1 MSHAGAAPKTASQ
14 FDREYLDVHVRKE
27 DLYWTTYMG
36 TNPHPAAF
44 EEAEG
49 AYKAYVSDPQRI
61 DEVRAALVALEAR
74 GGRDREADEEERTN
88 LEGWLR
94 FFGAH
99 AVESAEARRMQD
111 DLIVLESRMAQARAA
126 LELRYRDA
134 SGKEHRGSTNVLAT
148 NMSTSPDE
156 AVRRSSHEALLDLER
171 WVLEHGFLELVRRR
185 NAFARAL
192 GFPDFFAYR
201 VRKNEDMSVEEL
213 FSVLEEF
220 EGLTR
225 DRCMGELS
233 RLSRQKGPE
242 SVLGHNLRYA
252 IRGDAERAMD
262 PYLPFEKALGVWSE
276 SFHRLG
282 IRYRGATLT
291 LDLLDRA
298 GKYENGFMHGPMPCH
313 LRQGVWHPA
322 RLNFTSNATPNQVGS
337 GREGLETLLHEGG
350 HAAHFANVLAGS
362 PCFSQ
367 EYPPTSMA
375 LAEMQSMFCDALLGD
390 GDWLQRYAKD
400 RGNRPAPEEVIRA
413 LVVAKHPFMAF
424 AERSI
429 LVVPVFER
437 RLYALENEEL
447 TPERVLSLARACE
460 AEILGLS
467 PAPRP
472 LLAVPHL
479 VSMESACSY
488 QGYLL
493 AHMAVYQARA
503 FFLERDGFIADNGRV
518 GPELAER
525 CWAPGNSVSHAEAVR
540 RLVGKGPS
548 GRELAHVCNRST
560 DEFWADHARRMAQAA
575 ERPATSDSNPHELD
589 AHLRIVHGAETIAT
603 NEGGMEQLFRD
614 FEAYI
619 ARNYPR

>member
-1 MSHAGAAPKTASQ
+1 MSHAGAAPKTASE

-36 TNPHPAAF
+36 TNDKPAAF

-49 AYKAYVSDPQRI
+49 AYKAYVSDPRRI
-61 DEVRAALVALEAR
+61 DEVREALRALEAS
-74 GGRDREADEEERTN
+74 GGRGPEADEERKN

-99 AVESAEARRMQD
+99 AIESAEARRMQD
-111 DLIVLESRMAQARAA
+111 ELISLESRMQQARAA
-126 LELRYRDA
+126 RELRYRDA
-134 SGKEHRGSTNVLAT
+134 EGNEHRGSTNVLAT
-148 NMSTSPDE
+148 NLSANPDE
-156 AVRRSSHEALLDLER
+156 VARKSSHDALLDLER

-213 FSVLEEF
+213 FTVLDEF
-220 EGLTR
+220 EALTR
-225 DRCMGELS
+225 ERCFGEIA
-233 RLSRQKGPE
+233 RLSRQKGEE
-242 SVLGHNLRYA
+242 SALAHNVRYA
-252 IRGDAERAMD
+252 TRGDAERAMD
-262 PYLPFEKALGVWSE
+262 PYLPFEKALRVWAE

-291 LDLLDRA
+291 LDLLERA
-298 GKYENGFMHGPMPCH
+298 GKYENGFMHGPQPCY
-313 LRQGVWHPA
+313 LRQGVWQPA

-337 GREGLETLLHEGG
+337 GRGGLETLLHEGG
-350 HAAHFANVLAGS
+350 HAAHFANVLQGS
-362 PCFSQ
+362 PCFAH

-390 GDWLQRYAKD
+390 GDWLARYAKD
-400 RGNRPAPEEVIRA
+400 RAGRSAPAEVIRA

-437 RLYALENEEL
+437 RLYALESDEL

-460 AEILGLS
+460 QEILGMS

-472 LLAVPHL
+472 LLTLPHL

-540 RLVGKGPS
+540 RLVGEGPS
-548 GRELAHVCNRST
+548 GRELADVCNQST
-560 DEFWADHARRMAQAA
+560 DDFWAGHARRMAASA
-575 ERPATSDSNPHELD
+575 HRPAPSESSPYELD

-603 NEGGMEQLFRD
+603 NERGMEQLFDD

>member
-1 MSHAGAAPKTASQ
+1 MSRAGAAGKTASE

-36 TNPHPAAF
+36 TNPNPTAF

-61 DEVRAALVALEAR
+61 DEVRAALAALAESGAR
-74 GGRDREADEEERTN
+74 GPEADEERAN

-94 FFGAH
+94 FFRAN
-99 AVESAEARRMQD
+99 AIESADARRMQD
-111 DLIVLESRMAQARAA
+111 DLIVLESRMQQARAA
-126 LELRYRDA
+126 LELRYRDG
-134 SGKEHRGSTNVLAT
+134 SGKENRGSTNVLAT
-148 NMSTSPDE
+148 NLSASSDE
-156 AVRRSSHEALLDLER
+156 TVRRTSHEALLDLER

-185 NAFARAL
+185 NAFAREL
-192 GFPDFFAYR
+192 GFPDFFAYKT
-201 VRKNEDMSVEEL
+201 RKNEDMSVEEL
-213 FSVLEEF
+213 FAVLDEF
-220 EGLTR
+220 EALTR
-225 DRCMGELS
+225 ARCFGELA
-233 RLSRQKGPE
+233 RLSQQKGPD
-242 SVLGHNLRYA
+242 SVLAHNLRYA
-252 IRGDAERAMD
+252 IRGDAERAID
-262 PYLPFEKALGVWSE
+262 PYLPFEKALRAWAQT
-276 SFHRLG
+276 FHRLG

-298 GKYENGFMHGPMPCH
+298 GKYENGFMHGPEPSY
-313 LRQGVWHPA
+313 LRRGVWHPA

-337 GREGLETLLHEGG
+337 GRCGLETLLHEGG
-350 HAAHFANVLAGS
+350 HAAHFSNVLQGS
-362 PCFSQ
+362 PCFSH

-390 GDWLQRYAKD
+390 GDWLQGYAKD
-400 RGNRPAPEEVIRA
+400 REGRPAPAEVIRA

-437 RLYALENEEL
+437 RLYALESESL

-460 AEILGLS
+460 QEILGLS

-472 LLAVPHL
+472 VLTLPHL
-479 VSMESACSY
+479 VAMDSACAY
-488 QGYLL
+488 HGYLL

-503 FFLERDGFIADNGRV
+503 FFLERDGFITDNARI

-525 CWAPGNSVSHAEAVR
+525 CWAPGNAVSYGEAVR
-540 RLVGKGPS
+540 RLVGAGPS
-548 GRELAHVCNRST
+548 GRHLADVCNRST
-560 DEFWADHARRMAQAA
+560 DDFWADHARRMEARAA
-575 ERPATSDSNPHELD
+575 RAVPADGEPYELD

-603 NEGGMEQLFRD
+603 NEAGMERLFDD
-614 FEAYI
+614 FETYI
-619 ARNYPR
+619 ARQYPR